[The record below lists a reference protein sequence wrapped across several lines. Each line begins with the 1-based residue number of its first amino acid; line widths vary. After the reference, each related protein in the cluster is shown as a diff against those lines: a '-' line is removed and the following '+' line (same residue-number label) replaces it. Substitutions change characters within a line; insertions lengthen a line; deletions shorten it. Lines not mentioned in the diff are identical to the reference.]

1 MTDKKINILFT
12 GISGSDL
19 GLKSLINS
27 DKINFIHFPTIEIG
41 KANLSVNDLNKIKFA
56 DSYDYIIFT
65 STNAV
70 KYFVN
75 LYGNDFTNF
84 SRKTKIV
91 AIGEKTALA
100 LIDKQIDVDLIPH
113 NSSSNSINSLL
124 KANLVANK
132 SILIPCSRL
141 SKSDLS
147 ISLESKGAMVDLIVV
162 YENNVPQNI
171 SDSLKQNILSMEID
185 LYIFT
190 SPSTFYNFV
199 SIFEVKDI
207 YRYFANKTIAS
218 IGPITTEAINKHN
231 LKVSIEPSEYNL
243 NSLSN
248 DILNYY
254 KLN

>member
-1 MTDKKINILFT
+1 MNDKKINILFT

-19 GLKSLINS
+19 ALKSLINS

-41 KANLSVNDLNKIKFA
+41 KANLSINDLNKIKFA
-56 DSYDYIIFT
+56 DSYDYIVFT
-65 STNAV
+65 SINAV

-75 LYGNDFTNF
+75 LYGDDFTNL

-91 AIGEKTALA
+91 AIGEKTASA

-113 NSSSNSINSLL
+113 NSSSNSLNSLL
-124 KANLVANK
+124 KAELVANK

-185 LYIFT
+185 LFIFT
-190 SPSTFYNFV
+190 SPSTFYNFI
-199 SIFEVKDI
+199 SIFEIKDI
-207 YRYFANKTIAS
+207 NRYFANKTIAS
-218 IGPITTEAINKHN
+218 IGPVTTEAINKHN

-243 NSLSN
+243 NSLSKH
-248 DILNYY
+248 ILNYY